1 MLLGPESLSWDINWP
16 DYDQTTLSLN
26 SARRNRR
33 NNVRVAI
40 GNGLKGSI
48 EHT

>member
-1 MLLGPESLSWDINWP
+1 
-16 DYDQTTLSLN
+16 
-26 SARRNRR
+26 
-33 NNVRVAI
+33 VAI